1 MAAGGEFAAIEDR
14 IGTLLGRLA
23 ESGGEAQA
31 AGEELIA
38 RTVELHTPALTR
50 LLDALRGSGGDE
62 LVDRLVADPVVGEL
76 LALHHLPP
84 PPEPSV
90 VHLPLPRR
98 REAAPVPAAPDPDHG
113 PTGDCE
119 LCGGALEP
127 DHRHGVDVDERRLV
141 CTCRACSLVLSANV
155 TGRGRFRALPDRVL
169 AVPDF
174 ATGGRWDALGIP
186 VSTAFFFIDSNVGGV
201 VAFYP
206 SPAGATESTLAEGV
220 WEALAEGCDAA
231 RDLQPDTE
239 AILVRDGPDGMEG
252 YLVPIDRCYSLVGL
266 LRTRWRGFDGGQ
278 DAHDA
283 LAGYFVQL
291 QAQASPVRVG
301 AGA

>member
-1 MAAGGEFAAIEDR
+1 MPVGGEFAAIEER
-14 IGTLLGRLA
+14 IDTLLGRLGEPGA
-23 ESGGEAQA
+23 EPRAV
-31 AGEELIA
+31 GEELIA
-38 RTVELHTPALTR
+38 RTVELHTPVLSR
-50 LLDALRGSGGDE
+50 LLDALRATGGDE
-62 LVDRLVADPVVGEL
+62 LVDRLLADAVVGEL
-76 LALHHLPP
+76 LALHRLPP
-84 PPEPSV
+84 PPDPSV

-98 REAAPVPAAPDPDHG
+98 RVSAPSPRAEADHDPAG
-113 PTGDCE
+113 KCE

-141 CTCRACSLVLSANV
+141 CACRACSLVLSANV
-155 TGRGRFRALPDRVL
+155 AGRGRFRALPDRVL

-186 VSTAFFFIDSNVGGV
+186 VSTAFFFIDSNAGGV

-220 WEALAEGCDAA
+220 WEALADGCDAA

-239 AILVRDGPDGMEG
+239 AILVRDGPDGMEC

-283 LAGYFVQL
+283 LAGYFAQL
-291 QAQASPVRVG
+291 QAQASSVRVG
-301 AGA
+301 VGA